1 MDIKQ
6 KASLFA
12 IISAAILA
20 LSKFAVGLVSGSMAV
35 AASGLD
41 SLLDVFMSGMNFF
54 AIKKAAKPAD
64 IDHQYGHG
72 KAADIAAVIQSFVII
87 FSGITIFHNVIDK
100 FLRKE
105 VIAYSIF
112 DLGVMILS
120 LAFSAVISTVLRR
133 IGNKTGSNPLK
144 ADALHYTSDLYSN
157 SAAIAAIVI
166 TYYTN
171 ITYFDYLFAV
181 ITGFIIIFSAI
192 KILKTG
198 FLGLMDTRIPEPVEK
213 EIESIIEKNPY
224 PYAGYH
230 KFRSR
235 FAGNKKYVD
244 FHLLICRK
252 ANIDES
258 HKLASEIE
266 HKLENNIDTIDV
278 VIHIEP
284 CSYDCELTD
293 LTCKITR
300 NAGKEAESGEPFTD
314 D

>member
-1 MDIKQ
+1 MDIQQ

-20 LSKFAVGLVSGSMAV
+20 LSKFAVGLISGSMAV

-41 SLLDVFMSGMNFF
+41 SLLDVFMSGINFF

-87 FSGITIFHNVIDK
+87 FSGVTIFHNVAEK

-105 VIAYSIF
+105 VIAYSVF

-133 IGNKTGSNPLK
+133 IGNRTGSNPLK

-157 SAAIAAIVI
+157 SAAIAAIII

-171 ITYFDYLFAV
+171 ITYFDYLFAI

-213 EIESIIEKNPY
+213 EIESIIVKTPY

-244 FHLLICRK
+244 FHLKICRK

-266 HKLENNIDTIDV
+266 HELENNIDTIDV

-284 CSYDCELTD
+284 CSYDCDLTD

-300 NAGKEAESGEPFTD
+300 NAANSSAATT
-314 D
+314 

>member
-1 MDIKQ
+1 MDIQQ

-20 LSKFAVGLVSGSMAV
+20 LSKFAVGLISGSMAV

-41 SLLDVFMSGMNFF
+41 SLLDVFMSGVNFF

-87 FSGITIFHNVIDK
+87 FSGITIFHNVADK

-105 VIAYSIF
+105 VITYSIF

-157 SAAIAAIVI
+157 SAAIAAIII

-171 ITYFDYLFAV
+171 ITYFDYLFAI

-213 EIESIIEKNPY
+213 EIECIIEKTPY

-252 ANIDES
+252 ANIGES

-266 HKLENNIDTIDV
+266 HELENSIDAIDV
-278 VIHIEP
+278 VIHLEP
-284 CSYDCELTD
+284 CSYDCELTY

-300 NAGKEAESGEPFTD
+300 NAGKL
-314 D
+314 

>member
-1 MDIKQ
+1 MEIKQ

-12 IISAAILA
+12 IISASILA
-20 LSKFAVGLVSGSMAV
+20 LSKFAVGLISGSMAV

-41 SLLDVFMSGMNFF
+41 SLLDVIMSGMNFF
-54 AIKKAAKPAD
+54 AIKKAAEPAD
-64 IDHQYGHG
+64 LDHQYGHG
-72 KAADIAAVIQSFVII
+72 KAEDIAAVIQSFVII
-87 FSGITIFHNVIDK
+87 FTGIVIFHNVIDK
-100 FLRKE
+100 FLHKE
-105 VIAYSIF
+105 VITYSIF

-120 LAFSAVISTVLRR
+120 LAFSAGISTVLRR

-157 SAAIAAIVI
+157 SAAIAAIII

-171 ITYFDYLFAV
+171 ITYFDYLFAL

-192 KILKTG
+192 KILKAG
-198 FLGLMDTRIPEPVEK
+198 FLGLMDTRIPEPIEK
-213 EIESIIEKNPY
+213 EIESIIEKTPY

-266 HKLENNIDTIDV
+266 HELENNIETIDV

-284 CSYDCELTD
+284 CSYDCDLTD

-300 NAGKEAESGEPFTD
+300 NAAKISAATA
-314 D
+314 

>member
-6 KASLFA
+6 KTSLFA
-12 IISAAILA
+12 IISASILA
-20 LSKFAVGLVSGSMAV
+20 LSKFAVGLISGSMAV
-35 AASGLD
+35 ASSGLD

-87 FSGITIFHNVIDK
+87 FSGIAIFHSVGEK

-105 VIAYSIF
+105 VISYSVF
-112 DLGVMILS
+112 DLGVMMLS

-133 IGNKTGSNPLK
+133 VGKKTGSTPLK

-166 TYYTN
+166 TYYTR
-171 ITYFDYLFAV
+171 ITYFDYLFAI

-192 KILKTG
+192 KILREG
-198 FLGLMDTRIPEPVEK
+198 FLGLMDTRIPETVEK
-213 EIESIIEKNPY
+213 EIEDIIDKTPY

-235 FAGNKKYVD
+235 FSGNKKYVD

-258 HKLASEIE
+258 HKLASKVE
-266 HKLENNIDTIDV
+266 HELENKIEAIDV

-284 CSYDCELTD
+284 CSFDCD
-293 LTCKITR
+293 LSDAACKITR
-300 NAGKEAESGEPFTD
+300 NTASHE
-314 D
+314 

>member
-12 IISAAILA
+12 ITSASILA
-20 LSKFAVGLVSGSMAV
+20 LSKFAVGLISGSMAV
-35 AASGLD
+35 ASSGLD

-87 FSGITIFHNVIDK
+87 FSGIAIFHSTGEK

-105 VIAYSIF
+105 VISYSVF

-133 IGNKTGSNPLK
+133 VGKKTGSTPLK

-166 TYYTN
+166 TYYTR
-171 ITYFDYLFAV
+171 ITYFDYLFAI

-192 KILKTG
+192 KILREG
-198 FLGLMDTRIPEPVEK
+198 FLGLMDTRIPETVEK
-213 EIESIIEKNPY
+213 KIEDIIDKTPY

-235 FAGNKKYVD
+235 FSGNKKYVD

-258 HKLASEIE
+258 HKLASKVE
-266 HKLENNIDTIDV
+266 HELENKIEAIDV

-284 CSYDCELTD
+284 CSFDCD
-293 LTCKITR
+293 LSDATCKITR
-300 NAGKEAESGEPFTD
+300 NTASYE
-314 D
+314 

>member
-1 MDIKQ
+1 MEIKL

-12 IISAAILA
+12 IISASILA
-20 LSKFAVGLVSGSMAV
+20 LCKFAAGLISGSMAV

-41 SLLDVFMSGMNFF
+41 SLLDAIMSGMNFF
-54 AIKKAAKPAD
+54 AIKKASEPAD
-64 IDHQYGHG
+64 KEHQYGHG
-72 KAADIAAVIQSFVII
+72 KVADIAAVIQSFVII
-87 FSGITIFHNVIDK
+87 FSGILIFYSVAEK
-100 FLRKE
+100 FHRKE
-105 VIAYSIF
+105 IIAYSILDF
-112 DLGVMILS
+112 GVMAFS

-133 IGNKTGSNPLK
+133 VGKKSNSNPLK

-166 TYYTN
+166 TYYTGMA
-171 ITYFDYLFAV
+171 YFDYLFAV
-181 ITGFIIIFSAI
+181 ITGCIIIFSAI

-198 FLGLMDTRIPEPVEK
+198 FLGLMDTKIPEPVET
-213 EIESIIEKNPY
+213 EIKDIINKTPF
-224 PYAGYH
+224 PFAGYH

-235 FAGNKKYVD
+235 FSGNKKYVD

-266 HKLENNIDTIDV
+266 HELENSIDTIDV

-284 CSYDCELTD
+284 CTYDCELTVA
-293 LTCKITR
+293 TCKITR
-300 NAGKEAESGEPFTD
+300 NSGNH
-314 D
+314 

>member
-1 MDIKQ
+1 MDIQQ

-20 LSKFAVGLVSGSMAV
+20 LSKFAVGLISGSMAV

-41 SLLDVFMSGMNFF
+41 SLLDVFMSGVNFF

-87 FSGITIFHNVIDK
+87 FSGITIFHNVADK

-105 VIAYSIF
+105 VITYSIF

-157 SAAIAAIVI
+157 SAAIAAIII

-171 ITYFDYLFAV
+171 ITYFDYLFAI

-213 EIESIIEKNPY
+213 EIEGIIEKTPY

-244 FHLLICRK
+244 FHLKICRK

-266 HKLENNIDTIDV
+266 HELENSIDTIDV

-284 CSYDCELTD
+284 CSYDCDLTD

-300 NAGKEAESGEPFTD
+300 NAGKGVRKL
-314 D
+314 